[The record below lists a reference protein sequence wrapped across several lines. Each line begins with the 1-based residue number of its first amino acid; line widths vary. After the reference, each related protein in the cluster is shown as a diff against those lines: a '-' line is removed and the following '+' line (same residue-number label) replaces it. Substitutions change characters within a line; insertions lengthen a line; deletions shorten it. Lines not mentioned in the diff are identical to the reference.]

1 VSCFQRELLVG
12 SIFLV
17 AAAFI
22 ALRATNT
29 RGVTAQSQGAVEP
42 APALR

>member
-1 VSCFQRELLVG
+1 VAA

-29 RGVTAQSQGAVEP
+29 RGEAAV
-42 APALR
+42 PALEAVPDPAVP